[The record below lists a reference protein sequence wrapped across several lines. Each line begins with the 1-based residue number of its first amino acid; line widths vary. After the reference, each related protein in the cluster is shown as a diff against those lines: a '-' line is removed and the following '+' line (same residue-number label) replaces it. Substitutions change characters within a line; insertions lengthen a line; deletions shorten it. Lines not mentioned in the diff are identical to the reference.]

1 MSVPTSDEAN
11 VQDCVE
17 QVLRAFGRVHAVLGG
32 GFDRA
37 TYRQALARELVR
49 AEVHVRE
56 QCEVEVFYDRMPV
69 GGHCVDLVVDQR
81 LLVMVD
87 TSRMLTAD
95 RVSQLERLLRAAYW
109 PAGILLNFGVL
120 AEHWRVAWDGRSAGE
135 LGGVATSAAGMTAAT
150 NPWLS

>member
-1 MSVPTSDEAN
+1 MSVPTSDDAN
-11 VQDCVE
+11 VQGCVD

-37 TYRQALARELVR
+37 TYRQALVRELGR
-49 AEVHVRE
+49 AEVRVRE

-69 GGHCVDLVVDQR
+69 GGHCVDLVFDQR

-87 TSRMLTAD
+87 TARMLTAD
-95 RVSQLERLLRAAYW
+95 RVSQLERLVRAAQR

-135 LGGVATSAAGMTAAT
+135 LGGITTWATGMSAAT